1 MMSIRC
7 LTPNSTCMI
16 TSVLLGISL
25 IAAGAFAAGSFA
37 VPFGKIRD
45 WKWETCWLI
54 YSFGAYIL
62 FPLLS
67 CLIFSPS
74 FLSIYRSVPGRTLIL
89 VFILGAVYGIGN
101 LSFGL
106 SLRYLGLSLGYALS
120 LGLMLAIGTLIPPM
134 MDGRLVIM
142 IQQAGGN
149 LLLLGVIAACIGIA
163 LSGWAGF
170 VKDRTFSEAR
180 KQESV
185 TEFNLLKGVL
195 AAILVGIA
203 GSAMSLGFEQG
214 LPISGVAENQ
224 GIDPLF
230 SIIPVMLVILSGTFV
245 TTVIYC
251 IYLGIRNKSLK
262 DYYQHISNKGLV
274 SNYLFGL
281 LAGLLWFIQFI
292 LFGMGKSKMGPYT
305 FTSWGI
311 LMALIIVFATLWGL
325 YRKEWKGASNKVYVI
340 LIVSLLIIIAS
351 SFIIGIS
358 GSV

>member
-1 MMSIRC
+1 MMASI
-7 LTPNSTCMI
+7 I
-16 TSVLLGISL
+16 LGISL

-54 YSFGAYIL
+54 YSLGAYIL

-74 FLSIYRSVPGRTLIL
+74 FLSIYQSVPTPTLAL
-89 VFILGAVYGIGN
+89 VFVLGAVYGVGN

-134 MDGRLVIM
+134 IDGRLITM
-142 IQQAGGN
+142 IQQAGGD
-149 LLLLGVIAACIGIA
+149 LLLLGVLTACIGIA
-163 LSGWAGF
+163 LSGWAGYL
-170 VKDRTFSEAR
+170 KDRTFSEAR

-214 LPISGVAENQ
+214 IPISVAAENQ

-230 SIIPVMLVILSGTFV
+230 SIIPVMLVILTGTFV
-245 TTVIYC
+245 TTLIYC
-251 IYLGIRNKSLK
+251 VYLGIRNSSLK
-262 DYYQHISNKGLV
+262 DYYQHKSSKKLIMNYGL
-274 SNYLFGL
+274 GL

-325 YRKEWKGASNKVYVI
+325 YRQEWKGASNKVYMI